1 MTILLVDDEP
11 LVIQDIAAEV
21 SWEAL
26 GIQHVLLA
34 YNASQAMQE
43 FEYHHIDLVICDV
56 EMPQINGIQLL
67 AWIKEHSPSTK
78 SIILTCH
85 PLFDYAKEAI
95 RLNCIDYMLKPVDT
109 DALSDLLRKTVE
121 DFRRNSPLHD
131 QENFWKQC
139 SSGAYSSSSTLREAA
154 AKYGILSQDAA
165 YIAVLIRF
173 TSLNENY
180 GTLTEYSAQEKNI
193 ETKDKQLEALLSAI
207 TAAFADVKTEH
218 LFFLDYTSTLFGIF
232 SVSPKETQLV
242 TELICY
248 RLEETRYKMPG
259 CISAF
264 IKESRGILTT
274 VRSFSQLRG
283 ISAQTEISCIRA
295 AAELS
300 VTTKLYFSV
309 PHRFYSKFHKD
320 EVLDEV
326 TLVLSQLPADSSHRQ
341 EMLIE
346 MRRELENWFFT
357 VLSDLDV
364 SPAEALQD
372 QNISYL
378 RRKAI
383 IGQEP
388 FLAWA
393 QAILACL
400 VRESR
405 QNQQVSLAVSKAQ
418 EYINRNLHLNLSRKD
433 VAKHVFLNVDYLDRC
448 FRSELGVSISQY
460 TLQKKLE
467 LAKELLIH
475 TSKSISDIA
484 AAVGYNNLSSFSY
497 MFKHETGMTPMA
509 YRRTPNTSC

>member
-1 MTILLVDDEP
+1 MTILLIDDEP
-11 LVIQDIAAEV
+11 LVIQDIAASI
-21 SWEAL
+21 SWETI

-34 YNASQAMQE
+34 YNASSAMRE

-67 AWIKEHSPSTK
+67 TWIKEHSPSTK

-121 DFRRNSPLHD
+121 DLRRNSPLSE

-139 SSGAYSSSSTLREAA
+139 SSGAYSSNSTLREAA
-154 AKYGILSQDAA
+154 SKYGILSQDTA
-165 YIAVLIRF
+165 YLSVLIRF
-173 TSLNENY
+173 TLSNEF
-180 GTLTEYSAQEKNI
+180 TTQKKSAETEK
-193 ETKDKQLEALLSAI
+193 KLLDALLSAVI
-207 TAAFADVKTEH
+207 AAFSDVKTEH
-218 LFFLDYTSTLFGIF
+218 LFFLDYTNTLFGIF
-232 SVSPKETQLV
+232 PVSAKETQLV
-242 TELICY
+242 TELIRY
-248 RLEETRYKMPG
+248 RLEETRYRMPG

-264 IKESRGILTT
+264 IKESHGILSA
-274 VRSFSQLRG
+274 VRSFAQLRG
-283 ISAQTEISCIRA
+283 LSAQTDISCIKA
-295 AAELS
+295 ATDTS
-300 VTTKLYFSV
+300 VTLKPHYSL
-309 PHRFYSKFHKD
+309 PHRFYGKIHKD
-320 EVLDEV
+320 EVLDEI
-326 TLVLSQLPADSSHRQ
+326 TLSLSLLPTDSSQRQ
-341 EMLIE
+341 ETLIQ

-357 VLSDLDV
+357 ILADLDV

-372 QNISYL
+372 QSLSYL

-383 IGQEP
+383 IGQES
-388 FLAWA
+388 FLSFA

-405 QNQQVSLAVSKAQ
+405 QNLQISLAVSKAR
-418 EYINRNLHLNLSRKD
+418 EYIEQNLHLNLSRKD

-448 FRSELGVSISQY
+448 FRGELGVSISQY

-475 TSKSISDIA
+475 SSKSISDIA

-497 MFKHETGMTPMA
+497 MFKHETGVTPMT
-509 YRRTPNTSC
+509 YRRTSSS